1 MEDDKITTGDWA
13 LDPAHV
19 FGIQTL
25 NYNTIDK
32 MREDKSLNKYD
43 DGYSLA
49 SVRNRYN
56 FKHSVYSLELLK
68 EMVEYMESA
77 GVNKVKIE
85 TGEDLPLIATGVEY
99 RDHYGN
105 NTTQV
110 IIGPQIAEEMKQEIE
125 DADKQ
130 LNTYH
135 VESIDEDWQDD
146 YSTKEEARNAAEE
159 HLYLTGSQTRI
170 IAPNGEKLLEK
181 V

>member
-1 MEDDKITTGDWA
+1 MEDDTITTGDWA
-13 LDPAHV
+13 LDGAQV

-49 SVRNRYN
+49 RVRNQYN
-56 FKHSVYSLELLK
+56 FKHSVYSLNLLK

-99 RDHYGN
+99 RDYYGN

-110 IIGPQIAEEMKQEIE
+110 VIGPQIAEEMKQEIE
-125 DADKQ
+125 DADQQ

-135 VESIDEDWQDD
+135 VESIDEDLEDD
-146 YSTKEEARNAAEE
+146 YPTREKAVEAAEE
-159 HLYLTGSQTRI
+159 HKYLTGSQTRI
-170 IAPNGEKLLEK
+170 IKPNGKLLEK
-181 V
+181 A